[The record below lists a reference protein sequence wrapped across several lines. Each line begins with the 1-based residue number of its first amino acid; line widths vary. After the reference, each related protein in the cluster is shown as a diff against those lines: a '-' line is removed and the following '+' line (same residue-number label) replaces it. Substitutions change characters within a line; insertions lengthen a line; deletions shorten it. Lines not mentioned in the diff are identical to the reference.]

1 MLFFFQMSTSV
12 SFKSIKKKSFAT
24 RMKDMLLS
32 FKFWRWIILIVF
44 LAVAGFYLFWMS
56 VPEAY
61 VAKAER
67 GEAKDLVLGTVE
79 VNEYHLLQLRSERS
93 GIVLE
98 NTVEIGDV
106 VKEGQVLMRLDAEER
121 RIDLEKLLI
130 EKENYEQSLKITRQS
145 EYTMQKTMEDLED
158 LRQDVERGVRPER
171 DLQLSERN
179 LQQLKD
185 EVSRQDL
192 NEQLSLDTKENAIK
206 RLRLDIEKMTVRSP
220 TGGTVT
226 NIFAREGDLVTENE
240 VVFNIIDSR
249 RLVVAEISEEDFDKV
264 KEGMPASVRF
274 LAYPNEI
281 FKATVIQILPTADP
295 VTQRYQTYL
304 SVEVENERLKPGLTG
319 EVSIIVAERSD
330 SILIPSQA
338 LIGNNV
344 LRVRGSRIEHVKVVP
359 GFRSL
364 INVEIVDGI
373 REGDV
378 VVTEELTRFRDGELV
393 RTNWE

>member
-1 MLFFFQMSTSV
+1 LVGFF
-12 SFKSIKKKSFAT
+12 
-24 RMKDMLLS
+24 
-32 FKFWRWIILIVF
+32 
-44 LAVAGFYLFWMS
+44 AVAGFYLFWMS

-61 VAKAER
+61 VARAER
-67 GEAKDLVLGTVE
+67 GEATDLVLGTVE

-98 NTVEIGDV
+98 NTVEIGDI
-106 VKEGQVLMRLDAEER
+106 VKEGQILMRLNAEER

-145 EYTMQKTMEDLED
+145 TYDMQKTMEDLED

-171 DLQLSERN
+171 DLELAERN
-179 LQQLKD
+179 LQRLKD
-185 EVSRQDL
+185 NISRQDL

-220 TGGTVT
+220 TNGTVT

-249 RLVVAEISEEDFDKV
+249 RLIVAEISEEDFDKV

-295 VTQRYQTYL
+295 VTQRYQVYL
-304 SVEVENERLKPGLTG
+304 NVQVENERLKPGLTG
-319 EVSIIVAERSD
+319 EVSIVVAERSD

-344 LRVRGSRIEHVKVVP
+344 LRVRGSRVEHVKVVP

-373 REGDV
+373 REGDI
-378 VVTEELTRFRDGELV
+378 VVTEELTRFSDGELV
-393 RTNWE
+393 RTIWE

>member
-1 MLFFFQMSTSV
+1 M
-12 SFKSIKKKSFAT
+12 
-24 RMKDMLLS
+24 
-32 FKFWRWIILIVF
+32 
-44 LAVAGFYLFWMS
+44 FWMS

-61 VAKAER
+61 VARAER
-67 GEAKDLVLGTVE
+67 GTAKDIVLGTVE

-98 NTVEIGDV
+98 NTVEIGDEV
-106 VKEGQVLMRLDAEER
+106 NEGQILMRLDAEER

-145 EYTMQKTMEDLED
+145 DYALQKTNEDLDD

-171 DLQLSERN
+171 DLELAERN

-185 EVSRQDL
+185 DITRQDL
-192 NEQLSLDTKENAIK
+192 NEKLALDTKENAIK

-220 TGGTVT
+220 TTGTVT

-249 RLVVAEISEEDFDKV
+249 RLVTAEISEEDFDKV
-264 KEGMPASVRF
+264 KEGLPASVRF
-274 LAYPNEI
+274 LAYPEEV
-281 FKATVIQILPTADP
+281 FQATVIQILPTADP
-295 VTQRYQTYL
+295 VTQRYQVYL
-304 SVEVENERLKPGLTG
+304 KVDVENDRLTPGLTG
-319 EVSIIVAERSD
+319 EVSIIVSEREN

-344 LRVRGSRIEHVKVVP
+344 IRVSGSRIEQIKVVP

-364 INVEIVDGI
+364 LNVEIIDGI
-373 REGDV
+373 REGDI
-378 VVTEELTRFRDGELV
+378 VVTEELTRFREGELV
-393 RTNWE
+393 RTSWE